1 MDKELKDIINK
12 AKEVRL
18 SAEDKAQVRE
28 NLVTFMNKEVE
39 SVRNDELVRHSNW
52 HPKIWFSF
60 ARIPAMAVLSV
71 FLVTGVSF
79 AAEGSI
85 PGDTLYPVKVNFNE
99 EFQSLI
105 AFSPESKAKFEIKRA
120 ERRLEEVGRLAL
132 HNKLET
138 HWKGSLEVRLEKQIE
153 RASKHVAMLEEK
165 GELRKA
171 ALINDRLEVVLSVH
185 DQILTDLDTKKI
197 ATKKIKERVKKVAA
211 RREALEK
218 KLLTA
223 KVIDKLPEEKKTLIK
238 KKITPKAIKVIKDVK
253 APKINKQNLKQREYN
268 KAYIK
273 LQQAKRATEKRILLK
288 KTNQRLKSFRIKTK
302 PTKLKDSISR

>member
-39 SVRNDELVRHSNW
+39 GVRNEELVRHSNW

-60 ARIPAMAVLSV
+60 ARVPAMAVLSV

-79 AAEGSI
+79 AAEGSL

-105 AFSPESKAKFEIKRA
+105 AFSPESKARFEIKRA
-120 ERRLEEVGRLAL
+120 ERRLEEVERLAL

-138 HWKGSLEVRLEKQIE
+138 HWKGNLEVRLEKQIE

-185 DQILTDLDTKKI
+185 GQILTDIDTKKI
-197 ATKKIKERVKKVAA
+197 ATKKIEDRIRKVAA
-211 RREALEK
+211 RRQALEK

-223 KVIDKLPEEKKTLIK
+223 KVIDQLPREKKI
-238 KKITPKAIKVIKDVK
+238 
-253 APKINKQNLKQREYN
+253 APEAINKQHLKQRKYN

-273 LQQAKRATEKRILLK
+273 LQQAKRATDKRILLK
-288 KTNQRLKSFRIKTK
+288 KVNQRLKSFRLKTK
-302 PTKLKDSISR
+302 PIKLKDSVSR

>member
-39 SVRNDELVRHSNW
+39 GVRNEELVRHSNW

-60 ARIPAMAVLSV
+60 ARVPAMAVLSV

-120 ERRLEEVGRLAL
+120 ERRLEEVERLAL

-138 HWKGSLEVRLEKQIE
+138 HWKGNLEVRLEKQIE

-185 DQILTDLDTKKI
+185 GQILTDIDTKKI
-197 ATKKIKERVKKVAA
+197 ATKKIEDRIRKVAA
-211 RREALEK
+211 RRQALEK

-223 KVIDKLPEEKKTLIK
+223 KVIDQLPREKKI
-238 KKITPKAIKVIKDVK
+238 
-253 APKINKQNLKQREYN
+253 APEAINKQHLKQRKYN

-273 LQQAKRATEKRILLK
+273 LQQAKRATDKRILLK
-288 KTNQRLKSFRIKTK
+288 KVNQRLKSFRLKTK

>member
-39 SVRNDELVRHSNW
+39 GVRNEELVRHSNW

-60 ARIPAMAVLSV
+60 ARVPAMAVLSV

-79 AAEGSI
+79 AAEGSL

-105 AFSPESKAKFEIKRA
+105 AFSPESKARFEIKRA
-120 ERRLEEVGRLAL
+120 ERRLEEVERLAL

-138 HWKGSLEVRLEKQIE
+138 HWKGNLEVRLEKQIE

-185 DQILTDLDTKKI
+185 GQILTDIDTKKI
-197 ATKKIKERVKKVAA
+197 ATKKIEDRIRKVAA
-211 RREALEK
+211 RRQALEK

-223 KVIDKLPEEKKTLIK
+223 KVIDQLPREKKI
-238 KKITPKAIKVIKDVK
+238 
-253 APKINKQNLKQREYN
+253 APEAINKQHLKQRKYN

-273 LQQAKRATEKRILLK
+273 LQQAKRATDKRILLK
-288 KTNQRLKSFRIKTK
+288 KVNQRLKSFRLKTK
-302 PTKLKDSISR
+302 PTKLKDSVSR

>member
-39 SVRNDELVRHSNW
+39 GVRNEELVRHSNW

-60 ARIPAMAVLSV
+60 ARVPAMAVLSV

-79 AAEGSI
+79 AAEGSL

-120 ERRLEEVGRLAL
+120 ERRLEEVERLAL

-138 HWKGSLEVRLEKQIE
+138 HWKGNLEVRLEKQIE

-185 DQILTDLDTKKI
+185 DQVLTDIDTKKI
-197 ATKKIKERVKKVAA
+197 ATKKIKDRIRKVAA
-211 RREALEK
+211 RRQALEK

-223 KVIDKLPEEKKTLIK
+223 KVIDQLPREKKI
-238 KKITPKAIKVIKDVK
+238 
-253 APKINKQNLKQREYN
+253 APEAINKQHLKQRKYN

-273 LQQAKRATEKRILLK
+273 LQQAKRATDKRILLK
-288 KTNQRLKSFRIKTK
+288 KVNQRLKSFRLKTK

>member
-39 SVRNDELVRHSNW
+39 GVRNEELVRHSNW

-60 ARIPAMAVLSV
+60 ARVPAMAVLSV

-79 AAEGSI
+79 AAEGSL

-120 ERRLEEVGRLAL
+120 ERRLEEVERLAL

-138 HWKGSLEVRLEKQIE
+138 HWKGNLEVRLEKQIE

-185 DQILTDLDTKKI
+185 GQILTDIDTKKI
-197 ATKKIKERVKKVAA
+197 ATKKIKDRIRKVAA
-211 RREALEK
+211 RRQALEK

-223 KVIDKLPEEKKTLIK
+223 KVIDQLPREKKI
-238 KKITPKAIKVIKDVK
+238 
-253 APKINKQNLKQREYN
+253 APEAINKQHLKQRKYN

-273 LQQAKRATEKRILLK
+273 LQQAKRATDKRILLK
-288 KTNQRLKSFRIKTK
+288 KVNQRLKSFRLKTK

>member
-39 SVRNDELVRHSNW
+39 GVRNEELVRHSNW

-60 ARIPAMAVLSV
+60 ARVPAMAVLSV

-79 AAEGSI
+79 AAEGSL

-105 AFSPESKAKFEIKRA
+105 AFSPESKARFEIKRA
-120 ERRLEEVGRLAL
+120 ERRLEEVERLAL

-138 HWKGSLEVRLEKQIE
+138 HWKGNLEVRLEKQIE

-185 DQILTDLDTKKI
+185 GQILTDIDTKKI
-197 ATKKIKERVKKVAA
+197 ATKKIKDRIRKVAA
-211 RREALEK
+211 RRQALEK

-223 KVIDKLPEEKKTLIK
+223 KVIDQLPREKKI
-238 KKITPKAIKVIKDVK
+238 
-253 APKINKQNLKQREYN
+253 APEAINKQHLKQRKYN

-273 LQQAKRATEKRILLK
+273 LQQAKRATDKRILLK
-288 KTNQRLKSFRIKTK
+288 KVNQRLKSFRLKTK
-302 PTKLKDSISR
+302 PTKLKDSVSR

>member
-39 SVRNDELVRHSNW
+39 GVRNEELVRHSNW

-60 ARIPAMAVLSV
+60 ARVPAMAVLSV

-79 AAEGSI
+79 AAEGSL

-120 ERRLEEVGRLAL
+120 ERRLEEVERLAL

-138 HWKGSLEVRLEKQIE
+138 HWKGNLEVRLEKQIE

-185 DQILTDLDTKKI
+185 GQILTDIDTKKI
-197 ATKKIKERVKKVAA
+197 ATKKIKDRIRKVAA
-211 RREALEK
+211 RRQALEK

-223 KVIDKLPEEKKTLIK
+223 KVIDQLPREKKI
-238 KKITPKAIKVIKDVK
+238 
-253 APKINKQNLKQREYN
+253 APEAINKQHLKQRKYN

-273 LQQAKRATEKRILLK
+273 LQQAKRATDKRILLK
-288 KTNQRLKSFRIKTK
+288 KVNQRLKSFRLKTK
-302 PTKLKDSISR
+302 PTKLKDSVSR

>member
-39 SVRNDELVRHSNW
+39 SVRNEELVRHSNW

-60 ARIPAMAVLSV
+60 ARVPAMGVLAVV
-71 FLVTGVSF
+71 LVTGVSF
-79 AAEGSI
+79 AAEGSL
-85 PGDTLYPVKVNFNE
+85 PGDILYPVKVNFNE

-120 ERRLEEVGRLAL
+120 ERRLEEVERLAL

-138 HWKGSLEVRLEKQIE
+138 HWKGNLEVRLEKQIE

-185 DQILTDLDTKKI
+185 GQILTDIDTKKI
-197 ATKKIKERVKKVAA
+197 ATKKIKDRIRKVAA
-211 RREALEK
+211 RRQALEK

-223 KVIDKLPEEKKTLIK
+223 KVIDQLPREKKI
-238 KKITPKAIKVIKDVK
+238 
-253 APKINKQNLKQREYN
+253 APEAINKQHLKQRKYN

-273 LQQAKRATEKRILLK
+273 LQQAKRATDKRILLK
-288 KTNQRLKSFRIKTK
+288 KANQRLKSFRIKTK
-302 PTKLKDSISR
+302 PTKLKDSVSR

>member
-39 SVRNDELVRHSNW
+39 GVRNEELVRHSNW

-60 ARIPAMAVLSV
+60 ARVPAMAVLSV

-79 AAEGSI
+79 AAEGSL

-105 AFSPESKAKFEIKRA
+105 AFSPESKARFEIKRA

-138 HWKGSLEVRLEKQIE
+138 HWKGNLEVRLEKQIE

-185 DQILTDLDTKKI
+185 GQILTDIDTKKI
-197 ATKKIKERVKKVAA
+197 ATKKIKDRIRKVAA
-211 RREALEK
+211 RRQALEK

-223 KVIDKLPEEKKTLIK
+223 KVIDQLPREKKI
-238 KKITPKAIKVIKDVK
+238 
-253 APKINKQNLKQREYN
+253 APEAINKQHLKQRKYN

-273 LQQAKRATEKRILLK
+273 LQQAKRATDKRILLK
-288 KTNQRLKSFRIKTK
+288 KVNQRLKSFRLKTK
-302 PTKLKDSISR
+302 PIKLKDSVSR

>member
-39 SVRNDELVRHSNW
+39 GVRNEELVRHSNW

-60 ARIPAMAVLSV
+60 ARVPAMAVLSV

-79 AAEGSI
+79 AAEGSL

-120 ERRLEEVGRLAL
+120 ERRLEEVERLAL

-138 HWKGSLEVRLEKQIE
+138 HWKGNLEVRLEKQIE

-185 DQILTDLDTKKI
+185 GQILTDIDTKKI
-197 ATKKIKERVKKVAA
+197 ATKKIEDRIRKVAA
-211 RREALEK
+211 RRQALEK

-223 KVIDKLPEEKKTLIK
+223 KVIDQLPREKKI
-238 KKITPKAIKVIKDVK
+238 
-253 APKINKQNLKQREYN
+253 APEAINKQHLKQRKYN

-273 LQQAKRATEKRILLK
+273 LQQAKRATDKRILLK
-288 KTNQRLKSFRIKTK
+288 KVNQRLKSFRLKTK
-302 PTKLKDSISR
+302 PTKLKDSVSR

>member
-39 SVRNDELVRHSNW
+39 GVRNEELVRHSNW

-60 ARIPAMAVLSV
+60 ARVPAMAVLSV

-79 AAEGSI
+79 AAEGSL

-120 ERRLEEVGRLAL
+120 ERRLEEVERLAL

-138 HWKGSLEVRLEKQIE
+138 HWKGNLEVRLEKQIE

-185 DQILTDLDTKKI
+185 GQILTDIDTKKI
-197 ATKKIKERVKKVAA
+197 ATKKIEDRIRKVAA
-211 RREALEK
+211 RRQALEK

-223 KVIDKLPEEKKTLIK
+223 KVIDQLPREKKI
-238 KKITPKAIKVIKDVK
+238 
-253 APKINKQNLKQREYN
+253 APEAINKQHLKQRKYN

-273 LQQAKRATEKRILLK
+273 LQQAKRATDKRILLK
-288 KTNQRLKSFRIKTK
+288 KVNQRLKSFRLKTK

>member
-39 SVRNDELVRHSNW
+39 SVRNEELVRHSNW

-79 AAEGSI
+79 AAEGSL

-120 ERRLEEVGRLAL
+120 ERRLEEVERLAL

-138 HWKGSLEVRLEKQIE
+138 HWKGNLEVRLEKQIE

-185 DQILTDLDTKKI
+185 GQILTDIDTKKI
-197 ATKKIKERVKKVAA
+197 ATKKIEDRIRKVAA
-211 RREALEK
+211 RRQALEK

-223 KVIDKLPEEKKTLIK
+223 KVIDQLPREKKI
-238 KKITPKAIKVIKDVK
+238 
-253 APKINKQNLKQREYN
+253 APEAINKQHLKQRKYN

-273 LQQAKRATEKRILLK
+273 LQQAKRATDKRILLK
-288 KTNQRLKSFRIKTK
+288 KVNQRLKSFRLKTK
-302 PTKLKDSISR
+302 PTKLKDSVSR